1 MPHHNLSTSSEPHEI
16 PLSVPADCDRATDE
30 LSPPVKGHSDTV
42 YKSLSL
48 RLSDDLLHR
57 IFKFAL
63 TDHVYGESFTVIQ
76 GHQYHPFHM
85 IRTLCEVCSGW
96 RNLIKNSPLLWGQVV
111 YLDELDLLADSS
123 PRLKLRL
130 ENIEK
135 STALLWIKG
144 AISRI
149 AGSWDDLLSTCWPNV
164 EKLCVEAITQDTVKT
179 LQRPAPNLK
188 SCIIHEHLDEQ
199 AMHLDLENILGDA
212 PKLRRFSCTL
222 YSFNLSAHWLSQL
235 TTLEVKQLYIK
246 LPSSFTL
253 AIWLDRLGSMPR
265 LRHLVLQDA
274 FIEPN
279 RDAAH
284 LLPTICIA
292 TLSSLEIRHNLF
304 SCGVLLEHLDL
315 HKIRNLEEL
324 LIVSSHK
331 ATEVGNPRC
340 HPPPECISWI
350 NRVLSQSLNS
360 WLAINAT
367 ANERKFV
374 DLKLTDLTNALDIQ
388 VRDSSGRQASFVMH
402 LNISPGGNQFPS
414 IEMFTPTNLFSLST
428 AIRTLEIYLEPN
440 FSSSERLG
448 FIQDVASRS
457 IPVDTFI
464 TNVSTLNA
472 ILGGKALTLATP
484 RVLRMTK
491 SMDAR
496 DDKTVSSTLGRYL
509 AALNSDVRRLETVD
523 LMLLGSGASVS
534 EDLQVLNS
542 YEGLRVLRSTQK
554 IW

>member
-1 MPHHNLSTSSEPHEI
+1 MPHPNLSTSSEPHEI
-16 PLSVPADCDRATDE
+16 PLSVPADREGATDE

-48 RLSDDLLHR
+48 KLSDDLLHR

-96 RNLIKNSPLLWGQVV
+96 RTLIKNSPLLWGQVV

-188 SCIIHEHLDEQ
+188 SCIIHEYLDEQ
-199 AMHLDLENILGDA
+199 AMHLDLESILGDA
-212 PKLRRFSCTL
+212 PNLRRFSCTL
-222 YSFNLSAHWLSQL
+222 YAFSLCGRWLLQL
-235 TTLEVKQLYIK
+235 TTLEVRQLYKK

-253 AIWLDRLGSMPR
+253 ATWLDRLGSMPH

-279 RDAAH
+279 RDSTH
-284 LLPTICIA
+284 SLPTICIA
-292 TLSSLEIRHNLF
+292 TLSTLEIRHSLF
-304 SCGVLLEHLDL
+304 SCGLFLEHLDL
-315 HKIRNLEEL
+315 HKIRNLEGL
-324 LIVSSHK
+324 VIASSYK
-331 ATEVGNPRC
+331 ATEVGNPC
-340 HPPPECISWI
+340 PPPECIPWI

-360 WLAINAT
+360 WLAVNAT
-367 ANERKFV
+367 VNTRKFV
-374 DLKLTDLTNALDIQ
+374 DLKLTDLSNALSIQ
-388 VRDSSGRQASFVMH
+388 VRDTSGHQASFAMH
-402 LNISPGGNQFPS
+402 LDISPGGKYFPS
-414 IEMFTPTNLFSLST
+414 IEMFTPTHIFSLST
-428 AIRTLEIYLEPN
+428 GIRTLKIYLEPS

-484 RVLRMTK
+484 RVLRMTR

-523 LMLLGSGASVS
+523 LMLLGSGAFVG

-542 YEGLRVLRSTQK
+542 YEGLRVLRSA
-554 IW
+554 